1 MQGVGNAMI
10 LNKKQ
15 KKVFLKCAEELNEL
29 ATKLLQEVNK
39 KDKCRYNDIVLESQD
54 VDKRLSELKHI
65 LRIEDNF
72 PNYNENGLILGNTED
87 LS

>member
-1 MQGVGNAMI
+1 MI

-29 ATKLLQEVNK
+29 STKLLQEVNK

-54 VDKRLSELKHI
+54 VDSRLEQLKFV
-65 LRIEDNF
+65 LNIEHNF
-72 PNYNENGLILGNTED
+72 PNYNEHKLLLGNVED
-87 LS
+87 FNA

>member
-1 MQGVGNAMI
+1 MI

-15 KKVFLKCAEELNEL
+15 KKIFLKCAEELNEL
-29 ATKLLQEVNK
+29 STKLLQEVNK

-54 VDKRLSELKHI
+54 VDARLIELKNI

-72 PNYNENGLILGNTED
+72 PNYNQSSLILGSPD
-87 LS
+87 QFYS

>member
-1 MQGVGNAMI
+1 MN

-15 KKVFLKCAEELNEL
+15 KKIFLKCAEELNEL

-54 VDKRLSELKHI
+54 VDARFATLKNV
-65 LRIEDNF
+65 LRIEENF
-72 PNYNENGLILGNTED
+72 PNYNPDKLVLGNGED
-87 LS
+87 SNF

>member
-1 MQGVGNAMI
+1 MN

-29 ATKLLQEVNK
+29 ATKLLQEINK

-54 VDKRLSELKHI
+54 VDARFATLKNV
-65 LRIEDNF
+65 LRIEENF
-72 PNYNENGLILGNTED
+72 PNYNPDKLVLGNGED
-87 LS
+87 SNF

>member
-1 MQGVGNAMI
+1 MI

-15 KKVFLKCAEELNEL
+15 KKIFLKCAEELNEL
-29 ATKLLQEVNK
+29 STKLLQEVNK

-54 VDKRLSELKHI
+54 VDARLLDLKHI
-65 LRIEDNF
+65 LRIDDNF
-72 PNYNENGLILGNTED
+72 PNYNEHKLILGNAED

>member
-1 MQGVGNAMI
+1 MI

>member
-1 MQGVGNAMI
+1 MI

-15 KKVFLKCAEELNEL
+15 KKIFLKCAEELNEL
-29 ATKLLQEVNK
+29 STKLLQEVNK

-54 VDKRLSELKHI
+54 VDARLLDLKNI
-65 LRIEDNF
+65 LRIDYNF
-72 PNYNENGLILGNTED
+72 PNYNEHKLILGNAED

>member
-1 MQGVGNAMI
+1 MI

-29 ATKLLQEVNK
+29 STKLLQEVNK

-54 VDKRLSELKHI
+54 VDARLTELKHI
-65 LRIEDNF
+65 LRIEQNF
-72 PNYNENGLILGNTED
+72 PNYNKNKLLLGNIED
-87 LS
+87 FHS

>member
-1 MQGVGNAMI
+1 MI

-15 KKVFLKCAEELNEL
+15 KKIFLKCAEELNEL
-29 ATKLLQEVNK
+29 STKLLQEVNK

-54 VDKRLSELKHI
+54 VDARLLELKHI
-65 LRIEDNF
+65 LRVDDNF
-72 PNYNENGLILGNTED
+72 PNYNEHKLILGNAED

>member
-1 MQGVGNAMI
+1 MI

-39 KDKCRYNDIVLESQD
+39 KDKCV
-54 VDKRLSELKHI
+54 KHQNK
-65 LRIEDNF
+65 LTEF
-72 PNYNENGLILGNTED
+72 CKEFAGAILGCAKQFVEVFRD
-87 LS
+87 HFGSVRG

>member
-1 MQGVGNAMI
+1 MN

-15 KKVFLKCAEELNEL
+15 KKIFLKCAEELNEL

-54 VDKRLSELKHI
+54 VDARLSTLKSV
-65 LRIEDNF
+65 LRIKENF
-72 PNYNENGLILGNTED
+72 PN
-87 LS
+87 

>member
-1 MQGVGNAMI
+1 MI

-29 ATKLLQEVNK
+29 STKLLQEVNK

-54 VDKRLSELKHI
+54 VDTRLEQLKYI
-65 LRIEDNF
+65 LNIKHNF
-72 PNYNENGLILGNTED
+72 PNYNEHKLMLGNVED
-87 LS
+87 FKS

>member
-1 MQGVGNAMI
+1 MI

-29 ATKLLQEVNK
+29 STKLLQEVNK

-54 VDKRLSELKHI
+54 VDARLTELKHV
-65 LRIEDNF
+65 LQIEENF
-72 PNYNENGLILGNTED
+72 PNYNQNRLMLGNVED
-87 LS
+87 FKS

>member
-1 MQGVGNAMI
+1 M
-10 LNKKQ
+10 
-15 KKVFLKCAEELNEL
+15 NEL

-54 VDKRLSELKHI
+54 VDTRLSELKHI

-72 PNYNENGLILGNTED
+72 PNYNENRLILGNTED

>member
-1 MQGVGNAMI
+1 MN

-15 KKVFLKCAEELNEL
+15 RKVFLKCAEELNEL

-54 VDKRLSELKHI
+54 VDARFAMLKSV
-65 LRIEDNF
+65 LRIEQNF
-72 PNYNENGLILGNTED
+72 PNYNPDKLILGSGED
-87 LS
+87 LA

>member
-1 MQGVGNAMI
+1 MI

-39 KDKCRYNDIVLESQD
+39 KDKCRYNDIVLESKD
-54 VDKRLSELKHI
+54 VDARLIELKYI
-65 LRIEDNF
+65 LRIEENF
-72 PNYNENGLILGNTED
+72 PNYNQNRLMLGNVED
-87 LS
+87 FNA

>member
-1 MQGVGNAMI
+1 MN

-15 KKVFLKCAEELNEL
+15 KKIFLKCAEELNEL

-54 VDKRLSELKHI
+54 VDTRLATLKDV
-65 LRIEDNF
+65 LRIKENF
-72 PNYNENGLILGNTED
+72 PNYNPDRLILGNGED
-87 LS
+87 SDFSA

>member
-1 MQGVGNAMI
+1 MN

-29 ATKLLQEVNK
+29 ATNLLQEVNK

-54 VDKRLSELKHI
+54 VDVRLEILKSV
-65 LRIEDNF
+65 LRIKDNF
-72 PNYNENGLILGNTED
+72 PNYNSDKLILGSGED

>member
-1 MQGVGNAMI
+1 MN

-15 KKVFLKCAEELNEL
+15 KKIFLKCAEELNEL

-54 VDKRLSELKHI
+54 VDARFATLKNV
-65 LRIEDNF
+65 LRIEENF
-72 PNYNENGLILGNTED
+72 PN
-87 LS
+87 

>member
-1 MQGVGNAMI
+1 MN

-54 VDKRLSELKHI
+54 VDVRLETLKSV
-65 LRIEDNF
+65 LLIEKNF
-72 PNYNENGLILGNTED
+72 PNYNSDRLILGSGQD

>member
-1 MQGVGNAMI
+1 MI

-29 ATKLLQEVNK
+29 STKLLQEVNK

-54 VDKRLSELKHI
+54 VDARLDQLKYVLNI
-65 LRIEDNF
+65 DYNF
-72 PNYNENGLILGNTED
+72 PNYNENKLLLGNAED
-87 LS
+87 FNT